1 MVVCTI
7 VITVVLMVMVVTVCG
22 TVGAA
27 FGLESSLDFVQGGSK
42 TAQHFFN
49 HVIGPNTQGVVADF
63 RREMAISKVPGEP
76 HQLVTICMPDFHQ
89 GFSSGSDPEPS
100 SIVELESVAVGHRDR
115 LR

>member
-1 MVVCTI
+1 
-7 VITVVLMVMVVTVCG
+7 MVMVVIVRG
-22 TVGAA
+22 TVGTA
-27 FGLESSLDFVQGGSK
+27 FGLESSLDFVQRGSK
-42 TAQHFFN
+42 TVQHFFN
-49 HVIGPNTQGVVADF
+49 HVIGPDTQGIFADF

-76 HQLVTICMPDFHQ
+76 HQLMAIMMSDFHQ